1 MIGPG
6 ANVPPMWPPSLPREE
21 RACRLPLWASLSSP
35 RPSASWRRGGT
46 GKPWSSSNP
55 PKKAS
60 RRPSASPSWASP
72 RGEGDLRAYR
82 ALALEEALRRFQGDA
97 KGEARLH
104 LARAVALERL
114 GRPQALA
121 HAALTA
127 LGALSP
133 LEASLA
139 LAFRLLAEPPF
150 ALYGGPL
157 ADRWPRGGP
166 LHLAALGQ
174 GGLTL
179 ALLPLLSA
187 PSPLPL
193 YLLGFLFAFLEA
205 LRMVAAEALLADL
218 LPKEALA
225 RARGQLGALYTAADA
240 LSDLAAG
247 LLFTRSRPWT
257 VGLGSGLLFLAAGL
271 YRALPLP
278 PRSSV
283 RPEGGEPLG
292 LALPLGK
299 PLPPSSPAPGGPA

>member
-114 GRPQALA
+114 GERLA
-121 HAALTA
+121 AALRTEA
-127 LGALSP
+127 PRRPTRPGRGAK
-133 LEASLA
+133 ER
-139 LAFRLLAEPPF
+139 RLQAK
-150 ALYGGPL
+150 
-157 ADRWPRGGP
+157 RQRGE
-166 LHLAALGQ
+166 
-174 GGLTL
+174 T
-179 ALLPLLSA
+179 
-187 PSPLPL
+187 
-193 YLLGFLFAFLEA
+193 
-205 LRMVAAEALLADL
+205 
-218 LPKEALA
+218 K
-225 RARGQLGALYTAADA
+225 
-240 LSDLAAG
+240 AG
-247 LLFTRSRPWT
+247 RRRPHDD
-257 VGLGSGLLFLAAGL
+257 G
-271 YRALPLP
+271 
-278 PRSSV
+278 
-283 RPEGGEPLG
+283 
-292 LALPLGK
+292 
-299 PLPPSSPAPGGPA
+299 